1 VTCNQGEITPQ
12 DALCILNAYLNHE
25 TPPMQCCPDEYIS
38 EVDNSSSRIQLRKSI
53 PKGVSNHMFS
63 VEIYGRDLEKLS
75 AFGFDIGYPYQ
86 MMSFQSIKRGDLT
99 STWQFIDAH
108 ENIPGVLT
116 IGGFESD
123 PDDTGKNGVII
134 ELLFKTI
141 NSDVN
146 TGDIWL
152 FNLRDDVQTS
162 LISNAKVSV
171 SNSSIIGGTT
181 IPTEYRLG
189 QNYPNP
195 FNPETEIRYDIPEQ
209 TNVSIR
215 IFNSMGRTIRTIVNK
230 NQQAGSYIIRWD
242 GKDEMGI
249 PVSSGIYF
257 YQMTTNQYNQIM
269 KMILIK

>member
-1 VTCNQGEITPQ
+1 
-12 DALCILNAYLNHE
+12 
-25 TPPMQCCPDEYIS
+25 M
-38 EVDNSSSRIQLRKSI
+38 
-53 PKGVSNHMFS
+53 
-63 VEIYGRDLEKLS
+63 
-75 AFGFDIGYPYQ
+75 
-86 MMSFQSIKRGDLT
+86 
-99 STWQFIDAH
+99 
-108 ENIPGVLT
+108 
-116 IGGFESD
+116 
-123 PDDTGKNGVII
+123 II

-209 TNVSIR
+209 TNVTIR